1 MLKKITVVALL
12 AVLAGGLSVG
22 LMEPSK
28 PVPQPQIALPDSDL
42 LSERIA
48 AQISP
53 GSNDPTAEI
62 EQPIDSAALAAR
74 LSMLTRT
81 VTTAREPS
89 PEELQDF
96 LQKNQ
101 QRYRQTDYFSFSYL
115 FFSALE
121 YGAQTR
127 AKAAQKLS
135 ELANRSE
142 RHAVSSSNIDGA
154 SQQQVDTQFGRGFA
168 SRLAQLWSERQAS
181 CWQGPISGRG
191 GAYLV
196 CLREYRQGQLPTIDA
211 LRDQLINDW
220 RFEQF
225 KRSEDR

>member
-12 AVLAGGLSVG
+12 AALVGGLSVG

-42 LSERIA
+42 LAERIA

-89 PEELQDF
+89 PEELQEF
-96 LQKNQ
+96 LQQNQ
-101 QRYRQTDYFSFSYL
+101 QRYRRTDYFSFDYL

-127 AKAAQKLS
+127 AKAAEKMSGLDDLGPENFS
-135 ELANRSE
+135 
-142 RHAVSSSNIDGA
+142 VIDNA
-154 SQQQVDTQFGRGFA
+154 SQHQVDTQFGRGF
-168 SRLAQLWSERQAS
+168 SLQLAKLWGERQQS

-196 CLREYRQGQLPTIDA
+196 CLREYRRGQLPSMEA